1 MPGTITCTSRLRDP
15 RILARI
21 NELIRTVQRDPF
33 GGIGKPEPLKRA
45 LSGCWSGRID
55 QMPRLVYRVRDGEI
69 EIAACRYRYGE
80 R

>member
-1 MPGTITCTSRLRDP
+1 
-15 RILARI
+15 
-21 NELIRTVQRDPF
+21 
-33 GGIGKPEPLKRA
+33 LKRA